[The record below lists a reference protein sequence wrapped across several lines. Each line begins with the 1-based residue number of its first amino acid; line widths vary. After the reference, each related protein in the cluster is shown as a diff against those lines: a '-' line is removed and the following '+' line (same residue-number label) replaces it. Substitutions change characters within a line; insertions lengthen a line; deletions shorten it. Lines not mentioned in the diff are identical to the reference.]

1 MDALRRAQ
9 KDGTVIGLQAVSGTL
24 PRQEIDQF
32 LLDDPDAF
40 NLFLLALRELQDES
54 EATKL
59 MNYFRIAGKSL
70 WVMQELQ

>member
-70 WVMQELQ
+70 

>member
-9 KDGTVIGLQAVSGTL
+9 KDGTVIGLQPVSGTL

-59 MNYFRIAGKSL
+59 MSYFRIAGKSL
-70 WVMQELQ
+70 